1 MGVAGQSGSAPADVR
16 VHRVVPT
23 SLSSAATGRR
33 EREIKVKYMILLRGS
48 QRDYDAMAGK
58 PAAGEPGWTGA
69 DFAALGTFM
78 ESFNRELAESGE
90 LVETRGLTEPARA
103 RRIRIQQGAPVVT
116 DGPYAESEEVLAGYW
131 IVECDSLDRATEIA
145 TRLTQ
150 APGPQ
155 QVRDR
160 GYVDLRPMA
169 ESREELEH

>member
-1 MGVAGQSGSAPADVR
+1 M
-16 VHRVVPT
+16 
-23 SLSSAATGRR
+23 
-33 EREIKVKYMILLRGS
+33 KYMILLSGS

-58 PAAGEPGWTGA
+58 PAADEPGWTGA

-103 RRIRIQQGAPVVT
+103 RRIRIQQGTPVVT

-131 IVECDSLDRATEIA
+131 IVECDSFDRASEIA
-145 TRLTQ
+145 ARLTQ

-155 QVRDR
+155 HVRDR
-160 GYVDLRPMA
+160 GHVDLRPVA
-169 ESREELEH
+169 ESREELEP